1 MDRKKFIVV
10 HTHHNED
17 SKKAMWEGAATYEES
32 DRKRATNYTFARC
45 RCLNN
50 WTGNDDLFFCEWE
63 AEDGQSILDAPE
75 KAGDAKF
82 IFTAIYE
89 IDLHSE
95 VDNLTDK
102 KMYGVRLR
110 IWTLQ
115 AGQPTSCD
123 KKEEQMEYGRV
134 VNIEFKSKDDLVMF
148 RNK

>member
-10 HTHHNED
+10 HTHYNED

-82 IFTAIYE
+82 IFTTVYE

-102 KMYGVRLR
+102 KNVWSECKILDRK
-110 IWTLQ
+110 IEN
-115 AGQPTSCD
+115 AGQRLD
-123 KKEEQMEYGRV
+123 
-134 VNIEFKSKDDLVMF
+134 
-148 RNK
+148 